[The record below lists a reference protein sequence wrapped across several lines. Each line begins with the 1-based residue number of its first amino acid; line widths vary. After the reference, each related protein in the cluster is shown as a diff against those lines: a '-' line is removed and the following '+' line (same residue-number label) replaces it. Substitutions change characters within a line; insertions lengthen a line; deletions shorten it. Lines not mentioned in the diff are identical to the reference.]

1 MGCGGSVPVQTQ
13 PAPPHHGQQAY
24 SGPQNGIGPPPPGYG
39 NGPPGYA
46 GAGPVP
52 QGQVPPPPGYAG
64 AGPVPQGPQGGCTK
78 KDPWQ
83 WSWAT
88 LPQQYKHNWMIL
100 GYNQQNWDDPSTY
113 GTSLLLRTCVQASL
127 FLSCEI

>member
-1 MGCGGSVPVQTQ
+1 VPVQTQ
-13 PAPPHHGQQAY
+13 PAQSHHGQQPY
-24 SGPQNGIGPPPPGYG
+24 GGPQPAMGPPPGYG
-39 NGPPGYA
+39 NGPGYA
-46 GAGPVP
+46 GQVP
-52 QGQVPPPPGYAG
+52 QPPGYAG

-100 GYNQQNWDDPSTY
+100 GYNQQNWDDPGTY
-113 GTSLLLRTCVQASL
+113 GISLLLRTCVQASL